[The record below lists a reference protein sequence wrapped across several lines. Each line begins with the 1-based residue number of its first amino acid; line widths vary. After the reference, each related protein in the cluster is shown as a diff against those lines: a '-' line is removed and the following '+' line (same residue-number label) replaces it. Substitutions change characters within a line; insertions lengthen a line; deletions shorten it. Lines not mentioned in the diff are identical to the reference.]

1 MTAYGRWIGVALT
14 AAALT
19 ALATLAPAVFRH
31 MDAFRVRTVEVS
43 GSKYMSPEAA
53 LAASGI
59 TDSASVFD
67 DTGDWAERLR
77 SERLIA
83 DANVRRRLPATL
95 RIELVEALPVAL
107 VRTPE
112 LRPVDARGRLLP
124 IDVAG
129 QDIDVP
135 VIMPSAEFGA
145 DSTADE
151 STRHL
156 IDALLQI
163 LAYDEH
169 LGSAVSEIGRATGGG
184 LRLVLRDPAH
194 SELLLP
200 DPPADRTMQQVLLAF
215 DHLRSEG
222 DESGTATTALDRLSR
237 IDARYADEL
246 FVTLRSRRTK

>member
-1 MTAYGRWIGVALT
+1 
-14 AAALT
+14 
-19 ALATLAPAVFRH
+19 
-31 MDAFRVRTVEVS
+31 
-43 GSKYMSPEAA
+43 MSPEAA

-59 TDSASVFD
+59 TDSASIFD

-77 SERLIA
+77 AERLIA
-83 DANVRRRLPATL
+83 DANVRRRLPGTL

-112 LRPVDARGRLLP
+112 LRPVDAQGRLLP

-135 VIMPSAEFGA
+135 VIMPAPEFDA

-151 STRHL
+151 ATTHL

-163 LAYDEH
+163 LAYDRE

-184 LRLVLRDPAH
+184 LRLILRDPVH

-200 DPPADRTMQQVLLAF
+200 DPPAERTMEQVLLAF
-215 DHLRSEG
+215 DHMRSESDG
-222 DESGTATTALDRLSR
+222 GGSTATALDRLTR

-246 FVTLRSRRTK
+246 FVTLRSRRTR